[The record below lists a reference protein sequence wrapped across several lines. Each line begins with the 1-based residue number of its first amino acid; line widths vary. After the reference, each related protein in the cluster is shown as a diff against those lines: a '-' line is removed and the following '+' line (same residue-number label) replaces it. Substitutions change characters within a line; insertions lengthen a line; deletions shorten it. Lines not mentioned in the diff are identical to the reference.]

1 MNLVCIRTVF
11 FDSPYENQKTKWTR
25 HKIYNFRTPNELESL
40 YVKGYM
46 ETDMIVE
53 KAHHETK
60 AGETY
65 YAPLTGNELNKYF
78 ITIEEY
84 RNIKI
89 EHILNNKQQ

>member
-11 FDSPYENQKTKWTR
+11 FNSPSDRKTKWTR
-25 HKIYNFRTPNELESL
+25 NKTYIFRKPKEFESPYL
-40 YVKGYM
+40 YGYM
-46 ETDMIVE
+46 ETDMIME
-53 KAHHETK
+53 KDHHETK

-65 YAPLTGNELNKYF
+65 YSPLSQKELSKYF

-89 EHILNNKQQ
+89 EHILNNKQ